1 MGSMNKII
9 LSSLLVFLV
18 FITDRNSFMRPD
30 NYGECTIGVF
40 SGSATSDG
48 RPILWKNRDVTN
60 DIQKF
65 CYFEPRLPH
74 AETTFYAY
82 IGNVYSADTSGSYM
96 GINEVGFAI
105 INANCYNLDDS
116 LGLGIGDGDLIRMAL
131 ERCRNVSDFE
141 QLLEYT
147 EIKGRKDCWNIGV
160 IDAFGGA
167 ALYECSNYSY
177 TKYDAN
183 NIEQTPDGI
192 IIRTTFA
199 LSGGN
204 HRPSMNRYKR
214 AYKLAHQRKNE
225 ELMDV
230 GYVLEILSRD
240 LFNYLDDP
248 YPLPYTGQQN
258 GRPPGFIYTHDVTI
272 NRDRTRS
279 VMVIRGVT
287 PGENPRLSTAFCT
300 IGPPVISVAYP
311 LWVYSGAVPTQLNFG
326 VEVPMFSKVLLH
338 RAMLYPSSKEPL
350 YLNSLYLKNYEGT
363 GLYEYTLPLE
373 AEALHMADSC
383 VETWTSHMP
392 TSAEIR
398 LAQQNIAG
406 YIYTSYS
413 QIPIEPTSLEQPTG
427 FFAADVSCY
436 PNPFNAGTIIYLSGF
451 DVGIELN
458 VVIYDILGREVRS
471 FEDIVGPE
479 NSILWDGKD
488 KYSNRLSSGMYFVRV
503 ETPEFAKTVKALLIK

>member
-1 MGSMNKII
+1 MNKFF
-9 LSSLLVFLV
+9 LSSLLILLV
-18 FITDRNSFMRPD
+18 FFTDRYTFMHPD
-30 NYGECTIGVF
+30 DYGECTIGVF
-40 SGSATSDG
+40 SGSATVDG
-48 RPILWKNRDVTN
+48 RPVLWKNRDVTN

-82 IGNVYSADTSGSYM
+82 IANVYSADTSGSFM
-96 GINEVGFAI
+96 GINQAGFAI

-116 LGLGIGDGDLIRMAL
+116 LGRGIDDGELLRMAL
-131 ERCRNVSDFE
+131 ERCRDIADFE
-141 QLLEYT
+141 QILEYT

-199 LSGGN
+199 LSGGSN
-204 HRPSMNRYKR
+204 RPSINRYKR
-214 AYKLAHQRKNE
+214 AYRLAHGRRNE
-225 ELMDV
+225 ELLDV
-230 GYVLEILSRD
+230 GYVLETMSRD

-248 YPLPYTGQQN
+248 YPFPYTRQQN
-258 GRPPGFIYTHDVTI
+258 GRPPGFIYSLDVTI
-272 NRDRTRS
+272 NRNNTRS
-279 VMVIRGVT
+279 VMVIRGVA
-287 PGENPRLSTAFCT
+287 PGEDPRLSTAFCT

-311 LWVYSGAVPTQLNFG
+311 LWVYSGAVPVQLNFG
-326 VEVPMFSKVLLH
+326 TEVPMFTKVLLH
-338 RAMLYPSSKEPL
+338 RAMLYPLWKEPL

-373 AEALHMADSC
+373 TEALRMADSC
-383 VETWTSHMP
+383 VEAWASYMP
-392 TSAEIR
+392 TSVQMR

-406 YIYTSYS
+406 YIYTNYS
-413 QIPIEPTSLEQPTG
+413 QIPNGLTGLERTPE
-427 FFAADVSCY
+427 FFMADVSCY
-436 PNPFNAGTIIYLSGF
+436 PNPFNASTVIYLSGF
-451 DVGIELN
+451 DAGAELD
-458 VVIYDILGREVRS
+458 VAIYDILGREVRS
-471 FEDIVGPE
+471 FGNVVGPE
-479 NSILWDGKD
+479 NSVLWDGKD
-488 KYSNRLSSGMYFVRV
+488 DNSNRLSSGMYFVRV